1 MQTVNNN
8 SNGVQGIRLILR
20 SLRNRNYRLF
30 FMGQGASLVGTW
42 MQQMAMGWMVY
53 RLTDSAFFLGVVGF
67 AGQIPTFFIAP
78 FGGVLAD
85 RLSRRNILIAT
96 QVLSM
101 LQALILAALVMT
113 GNIAIWQIIALSV
126 FMGIVNAFDIPTRQ
140 AFVYELV
147 DNQDDLPNA
156 IALNSMIF
164 NAARLAGPSIAGLL
178 IAAAGEGICFLI
190 NAASFAAV
198 LAALLAIKTA
208 PPITVGNNEPVLRG
222 IKEGIAY
229 AYGFAPIRAILL
241 LLALISL
248 LGMSYGVLMP
258 VFARDILKGGPQ
270 TLGFLMGAVAAG
282 ALLGSIFLASRRTVQ
297 GLSRI
302 IVIAICI
309 FAVGVAAFS
318 FSQALWFSFIMILLA
333 GFGMM
338 VQIASINTVLQTIV
352 DDDKRGRIMS
362 LYTVAFMGTAP
373 IGSLLAGAIAD
384 AIGAPHTLQISAF
397 LCVIAAIVFAMKLPA
412 IEKMVQPIYV
422 RKGIIRQVATG
433 LGTATQLTMETKE

>member
-1 MQTVNNN
+1 MFPAARQ
-8 SNGVQGIRLILR
+8 
-20 SLRNRNYRLF
+20 RN
-30 FMGQGASLVGTW
+30 
-42 MQQMAMGWMVY
+42 
-53 RLTDSAFFLGVVGF
+53 FL
-67 AGQIPTFFIAP
+67 
-78 FGGVLAD
+78 
-85 RLSRRNILIAT
+85 
-96 QVLSM
+96 
-101 LQALILAALVMT
+101 
-113 GNIAIWQIIALSV
+113 
-126 FMGIVNAFDIPTRQ
+126 GIVNAFDIPTRQ
-140 AFVYELV
+140 AFVCELV

-164 NAARLAGPSIAGLL
+164 NGARLAGPSIAGLL

-208 PPITVGNNEPVLRG
+208 PSITVGNNEPVLRG

-270 TLGFLMGAVAAG
+270 TLGFLMGAVGVG
-282 ALLGSIFLASRRTVQ
+282 ALMGAIFLASRRTVQ
-297 GLSRI
+297 GFSRL
-302 IVIAICI
+302 IVVATCI

-318 FSQALWFSFIMILLA
+318 FSQVLWFSVIMILLA

-338 VQIASINTVLQTIV
+338 VQIVLTNTVLQTIV

-362 LYTVAFMGTAP
+362 LYAVAFVGTAP
-373 IGSLLAGAIAD
+373 IGSLLTGTIAD
-384 AIGAPHTLQISAF
+384 VIGAPHTLQISAF